1 MLAYIK
7 VCNNV
12 YINEQLG
19 YKYFTKFKTYEFIDI
34 QIIDHCVG
42 FLKLRNQYY
51 IIDKDNEV
59 DDREFED
66 I

>member
-7 VCNNV
+7 VCNK
-12 YINEQLG
+12 INTDEQLD
-19 YKYFTKFKTYEFIDI
+19 YKYFTKFKTHEFIDV

-42 FLKLRNQYY
+42 FLKLRNQYF
-51 IIDKDNEV
+51 IIDRDNEV
-59 DDREFED
+59 DDNEFEN